1 MADWRVK
8 AFTPRF
14 DDETL
19 RWMLVK
25 ETAAQMGG
33 PLHRKYEVL
42 CNGDLPIVFRDEYSA
57 ICEARM
63 LNNPELRKCRKP

>member
-1 MADWRVK
+1 MAAWRVK

-14 DDETL
+14 DADP

-33 PLHRKYEVL
+33 PLHRRYEVL
-42 CNGDLPIVFRDEYSA
+42 CNGDSPIVFRDEYSA

-63 LNNPELRKCRKP
+63 LNNPELRNAKCQ